1 MNAFP
6 ESHAKLILPHE
17 FRRDTLLQDA
27 ISSSLLPKHLQNQ
40 NYIRY
45 HDSIPRSSVSRASVH
60 SGHDM
65 SGSKPLSKEAT
76 KVAILQG
83 DWETLS
89 SDIVRKLEK
98 ALRPQ
103 LSTKYRMHVDSTSRS
118 STSLWDQSSYYVTSA
133 VIGHILLNEHQKI
146 PAESAKFRL
155 SASLGSEQTATFQ
168 RLTAV
173 YEQTSADVMLTSFAA
188 DMRLKSGI
196 IQAKETE
203 YEDALGTPMQ
213 IWIRKTQSA
222 IAQGGRIRAHSP
234 IVKVTI
240 PQFLRYKG
248 EATNTAVKKEQLRI
262 KKDVTAVPYFF
273 ASVEHRQAIP
283 MNFEGFPLVLTNRE
297 GGKLGG
303 RGYELKLSTKVLW
316 LDGDEAKRK
325 AERETFY
332 QAAYRLARLVDQAA
346 RGYLPLPRTVS
357 HTSKHEQ
364 QADVVTPKESDS
376 RMSAPQMLSLDDGD
390 ITQEEHVRSPVE
402 DVPCYF
408 EYKKQCAM

>member
-1 MNAFP
+1 MALMNAFP

-133 VIGHILLNEHQKI
+133 VIGH
-146 PAESAKFRL
+146 
-155 SASLGSEQTATFQ
+155 
-168 RLTAV
+168 
-173 YEQTSADVMLTSFAA
+173 
-188 DMRLKSGI
+188 
-196 IQAKETE
+196 
-203 YEDALGTPMQ
+203 
-213 IWIRKTQSA
+213 
-222 IAQGGRIRAHSP
+222 
-234 IVKVTI
+234 
-240 PQFLRYKG
+240 
-248 EATNTAVKKEQLRI
+248 
-262 KKDVTAVPYFF
+262 
-273 ASVEHRQAIP
+273 
-283 MNFEGFPLVLTNRE
+283 
-297 GGKLGG
+297 
-303 RGYELKLSTKVLW
+303 
-316 LDGDEAKRK
+316 
-325 AERETFY
+325 
-332 QAAYRLARLVDQAA
+332 
-346 RGYLPLPRTVS
+346 
-357 HTSKHEQ
+357 
-364 QADVVTPKESDS
+364 
-376 RMSAPQMLSLDDGD
+376 
-390 ITQEEHVRSPVE
+390 
-402 DVPCYF
+402 
-408 EYKKQCAM
+408 